1 MQTWLRHH
9 SYALRIALRR
19 LSLTPFS
26 TISNITVI
34 AFVLALPLLASAVL
48 TSLEP
53 VARTVSVNPIITLF
67 MKDVASIEE
76 TQAQADEIKAN
87 FADNIQSVE
96 VLSKDQAL
104 DSLKSSETW
113 SESLQVLPRNPLP
126 HSIIITLNNTADT
139 EQANALAEQWSALE
153 QVDIVQFDSD
163 WVKKLEGI
171 IYFFKVVLGILA
183 VGVAVVVI
191 ATVFNT
197 VRMQALVQRDEIA
210 VARLVGATE
219 AFVQRPFLY
228 LGAITGLCAG
238 LLSIALTAIALSMMN
253 NAIQVLS
260 ESYGES
266 FVLRLPEGFW
276 LAFAIV
282 VVMLVA
288 ALAARWSVTR
298 HSKF

>member
-1 MQTWLRHH
+1 M
-9 SYALRIALRR
+9 A
-19 LSLTPFS
+19 
-26 TISNITVI
+26 
-34 AFVLALPLLASAVL
+34 
-48 TSLEP
+48 SLE
-53 VARTVSVNPIITLF
+53 
-67 MKDVASIEE
+67 D
-76 TQAQADEIKAN
+76 TQALAEQIRGESAESIQEI
-87 FADNIQSVE
+87 E
-96 VLSKDQAL
+96 VLSKTQAL

-126 HSIIITLNNTADT
+126 HSIIISLNDSADT
-139 EQANALAEQWSALE
+139 QKANQLAEQWSVLE
-153 QVDIVQFDSD
+153 LVDIVQFDSD

-183 VGVAVVVI
+183 LGVAVVVI

-238 LLSIALTAIALSMMN
+238 LLSIALTAIALRMMN
-253 NAIQVLS
+253 GAIQVLS
-260 ESYGES
+260 ETYGQS
-266 FVLRLPEGFW
+266 FVLRLPDLFW
-276 LAFAIV
+276 LVFSIV
-282 VVMLVA
+282 IVMLVA

>member
-1 MQTWLRHH
+1 MKTWLRHH
-9 SYALRIALRR
+9 AYALRIALRR

-26 TISNITVI
+26 SLTNITVI
-34 AFVLALPLLASAVL
+34 AFVLALPLMASSVL

-53 VARTVSVNPIITLF
+53 VARTVAVNPVITLF
-67 MKDVASIEE
+67 MKEVASLEDTQKLADELKQNHNDAIQSIEVVSK
-76 TQAQADEIKAN
+76 TQALE
-87 FADNIQSVE
+87 
-96 VLSKDQAL
+96 
-104 DSLKSSETW
+104 SLKSSETW

-126 HSIIITLNNTADT
+126 HSVIVHLNDTADT
-139 EQANALAEQWSALE
+139 ALANQLAEQWSGLE
-153 QVDIVQFDSD
+153 LVDIVQFDSD

-183 VGVAVVVI
+183 LGVAVVVI

-219 AFVQRPFLY
+219 SFVQRPFLY

-238 LLSIALTAIALSMMN
+238 LLSIGLTAIALRMMN
-253 NAIQVLS
+253 GAIQVLS
-260 ESYGES
+260 ESYGQS
-266 FVLRLPEGFW
+266 FVLRLPELFW
-276 LAFAIV
+276 LIFSIV

>member
-1 MQTWLRHH
+1 MKTWLRHH
-9 SYALRIALRR
+9 AYALRIALRR

-26 TISNITVI
+26 SLTNITVI
-34 AFVLALPLLASAVL
+34 AFVLALPLMASSVL

-53 VARTVSVNPIITLF
+53 VARTVSVNPVITLF
-67 MKDVASIEE
+67 MKEVASLEDTQKLADELKQNHNDAIQSIEVVSK
-76 TQAQADEIKAN
+76 TQALE
-87 FADNIQSVE
+87 
-96 VLSKDQAL
+96 
-104 DSLKSSETW
+104 SLKSSETW

-126 HSIIITLNNTADT
+126 HSVIVHLNDTADT
-139 EQANALAEQWSALE
+139 ALANQLAEQWSGLE
-153 QVDIVQFDSD
+153 LVDIVQFDSD

-183 VGVAVVVI
+183 LGVAVVVI

-219 AFVQRPFLY
+219 SFVQRPFLY

-238 LLSIALTAIALSMMN
+238 LLSIGLTAIALRMMN
-253 NAIQVLS
+253 GAIQVLS
-260 ESYGES
+260 ESYGQS
-266 FVLRLPEGFW
+266 FVLRLPELFW
-276 LAFAIV
+276 LIFSIV

>member
-1 MQTWLRHH
+1 MKTWLRHH

-48 TSLEP
+48 SSLEP
-53 VARTVSVNPIITLF
+53 VTRTVSVNPVITLF

-76 TQAQADEIKAN
+76 TQTLAQEIESNAADS
-87 FADNIQSVE
+87 IQKVE
-96 VLSKDQAL
+96 VLSKTQAL

-126 HSIIITLNNTADT
+126 HSIIISLNDTADT
-139 EQANALAEQWSALE
+139 QRANELAEQWSTLE
-153 QVDIVQFDSD
+153 LVDIVQFDSD

-183 VGVAVVVI
+183 AGVAAVVI

-219 AFVQRPFLY
+219 SFVQRPFLY

-238 LLSIALTAIALSMMN
+238 LLSIVLTAIALRMMN
-253 NAIQVLS
+253 GAIQVLS

-266 FVLRLPEGFW
+266 FVLRLPESFW
-276 LAFAIV
+276 LVFAIV
-282 VVMLVA
+282 IVMLVA

-298 HSKF
+298 HSTF